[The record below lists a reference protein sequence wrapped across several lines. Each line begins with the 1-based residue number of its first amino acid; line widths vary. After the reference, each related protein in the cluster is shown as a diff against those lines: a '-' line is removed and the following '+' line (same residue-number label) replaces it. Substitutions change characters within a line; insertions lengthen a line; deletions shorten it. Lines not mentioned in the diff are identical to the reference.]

1 MKHLLNIWRRK
12 RRRHFRERSRNE
24 DRSIGVVEYW
34 SLHILEFRL
43 RISDLNEF
51 LVVIFCILYFLGFLC
66 VLCAFAVR
74 NKFEFFLSF

>member
-1 MKHLLNIWRRK
+1 M
-12 RRRHFRERSRNE
+12 
-24 DRSIGVVEYW
+24 VEYW
-34 SLHILEFRL
+34 SLHIMEFRL